1 MFDWKNKK
9 SRFHFWGMVI
19 SLAILL
25 IVFYATD
32 GWTGDKEFSEYTR
45 YDWSIAILP
54 LSIMAVSGISTLV
67 FSLIIII
74 PIIRIYPAL
83 MNYVINKKFSD
94 IDPGTEFFVFD
105 HNELKRA
112 CCRTEKQNGIW
123 ISIKEYSLKTK
134 SWTIIEEGRHIEKK
148 DDLICTLQEE
158 YKYDKVKFYSRKNF
172 HSN

>member
-1 MFDWKNKK
+1 
-9 SRFHFWGMVI
+9 
-19 SLAILL
+19 
-25 IVFYATD
+25 
-32 GWTGDKEFSEYTR
+32 
-45 YDWSIAILP
+45 
-54 LSIMAVSGISTLV
+54 
-67 FSLIIII
+67 
-74 PIIRIYPAL
+74 